1 MQYRQSTIDSVEST
15 EEYLSSIIGLPLHYV
30 LKSPDTELYDFGF
43 GKPREIDNWYG
54 KIRKLCPYTLHVL
67 CDFSVLDSRER
78 IEEIEFDGNSTPEK
92 EEPVMKG
99 LVGKKVQAV
108 KVIQNHDLIIDFKF
122 KRLWFITN
130 SDSEESWRFF
140 ATDLKQP
147 HIVASAHELWVEW

>member
-1 MQYRQSTIDSVEST
+1 MQHRQSTIDHVVST

-43 GKPREIDNWYG
+43 GEPRKIDNWYG
-54 KIRKLCPYTLHVL
+54 KTRRLCPYTLHVL

-78 IEEIEFDGNSTPEK
+78 IAEIEFNGNSTPEMV
-92 EEPVMKG
+92 EPVMKG
-99 LVGKKVQAV
+99 LIGKKVQAV
-108 KVIQNHDLIIDFKF
+108 KIIQDHDLIIEFEF

-130 SDSEESWRFF
+130 SDFEESWRFF

-147 HIVASAHELWVEW
+147 HIVASMHELWVER